1 MPIVLGLL
9 LSKQL
14 RIDYSYPGFNR
25 LEVDGYV
32 SSRGLAQF
40 LGEGLPV
47 SSLDFDL
54 PSRIES
60 RLEVDS
66 KFATILTAGIEG
78 FNYIAI
84 LSTSQVSPG
93 RLFYPG
99 AGCCCH
105 TWATECNW
113 GSHHHKGTP

>member
-14 RIDYSYPGFNR
+14 RIGYSHPGFNR
-25 LEVDGYV
+25 PKVDSHV
-32 SSRGLAQF
+32 NRPGLAQF

-54 PSRIES
+54 PSRIER
-60 RLEVDS
+60 RLEVDP

-78 FNYIAI
+78 FNYINYSANPPSI
-84 LSTSQVSPG
+84 
-93 RLFYPG
+93 
-99 AGCCCH
+99 
-105 TWATECNW
+105 TWAAFLSSGW
-113 GSHHHKGTP
+113 LLLPHLGD

>member
-60 RLEVDS
+60 RLEVDP
-66 KFATILTAGIEG
+66 KFAIILTAGIEG
-78 FNYIAI
+78 FNYI
-84 LSTSQVSPG
+84 S
-93 RLFYPG
+93 YPVNPPSI
-99 AGCCCH
+99 
-105 TWATECNW
+105 TWAAFLSRGW
-113 GSHHHKGTP
+113 LLLPHLGD